1 MTREEIT
8 SLMARRIAALNRH
21 DIAALTQLHSEDGL
35 VDSPLSGGVARGR
48 DAIAR
53 VYETL
58 MHAFPDVSL
67 QQDTLLIDGDRAVLV
82 GTLSGTDSGG
92 LMGQAPTKRSFSVT
106 VVLVDEFVDG
116 MVVRERRIYD
126 FTGMLVQLGVVK
138 AKPA

>member
-1 MTREEIT
+1 
-8 SLMARRIAALNRH
+8 
-21 DIAALTQLHSEDGL
+21 
-35 VDSPLSGGVARGR
+35 
-48 DAIAR
+48 
-53 VYETL
+53 

-67 QQDTLLIDGDRAVLV
+67 RQDTLLIDGDRAVLV

-92 LMGQAPTKRSFSVT
+92 LMGQAPTRRPFSVT

-116 MVVRERRIYD
+116 LVMREHRIYD